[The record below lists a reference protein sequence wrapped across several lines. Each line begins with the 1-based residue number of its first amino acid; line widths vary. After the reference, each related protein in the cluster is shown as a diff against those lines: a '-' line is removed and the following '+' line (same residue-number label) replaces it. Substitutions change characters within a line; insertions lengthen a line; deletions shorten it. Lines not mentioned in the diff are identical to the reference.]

1 MKALVT
7 GATGFIGYH
16 VAQLLR
22 QKSFEV
28 RALVRHGSD
37 VAAMEKLG
45 IELFH
50 GDIRDFSSVC
60 TAMKGCAQVYH
71 LAADYRL
78 WAPDPAVM
86 YAVNVEGTKNV
97 MRACRAMAVE
107 KVIYTSSVG
116 VLACSPDG
124 AVADE
129 QTPSQLSDMVGHYKR
144 SKFIAEQAVRD
155 YAGQGLPVVIV
166 NPSTPVGPH
175 DVKPTPTGQ
184 IIVDFL
190 SGRIPAY
197 LDTGLNFVDV
207 ADVAAGHWLASVH
220 GKVGERYIL
229 GNRNMTLRQFFQTLA
244 GITGR
249 SAPRFR
255 LPYFPVL
262 VAAYANEALARFI
275 LHSPPRIPLTGV
287 KMARKYMFFNAAKAV
302 RDLHMPQSPLEKALQ
317 SAVAWFQENNYI
329 KK

>member
-1 MKALVT
+1 VKALVT
-7 GATGFIGYH
+7 GATGFIGFH
-16 VAQLLR
+16 VARLLSR
-22 QKSFEV
+22 KSFEV
-28 RALVRHGSD
+28 RALVRKDCD
-37 VAAMEKLG
+37 VTALRRLG
-45 IELFH
+45 IELIY
-50 GDIRDFSSVC
+50 GDVRDFNSVC
-60 TAMKGCAQVYH
+60 AAAAGCAQVYH

-78 WAPDPAVM
+78 WVPDPAAM
-86 YAVNVEGTKNV
+86 YAINVEGTKNV
-97 MRACRAMAVE
+97 MQACRAMAVE
-107 KVIYTSSVG
+107 KIIYTSSVG
-116 VLACSPDG
+116 VLACSRDG

-144 SKFIAEQAVRD
+144 SKFLAEQQVRD
-155 YAGQGLPVVIV
+155 FIGQGLPVVIV

-175 DVKPTPTGQ
+175 DIKPTPTGQ

-207 ADVAAGHWLASVH
+207 TDVAAGHWLASLH

-229 GNRNMTLRQFFQTLA
+229 GNRNMTLREFFQTLA

-262 VAAYANEALARFI
+262 MAAYASDALARFI
-275 LHSPPRIPLTGV
+275 MHSPPRIPLPGV
-287 KMARKYMFFNAAKAV
+287 KMARKYMFFDAAKAV
-302 RDLHMPQSPLEKALQ
+302 RDLHMPQSPIEKSLQ
-317 SAVAWFQENNYI
+317 SAVLWFRENNYI
-329 KK
+329 KN